1 VKGERMKV
9 KIEELVNSRQPL
21 ERILGEKLPPK
32 VGYTLTRNARM
43 IEQELIAYDKQRE
56 NLIKEFGQGDE
67 KDGWRIE
74 PGDVEAVKKFNEG
87 LQELL
92 EMEVDVDVRIIDE
105 NQFIE
110 QMEKYELMITGRDW
124 IRIGY
129 MIKDGKK

>member
-9 KIEELVNSRQPL
+9 KLEELVNSRQPL

-32 VGYTLTRNARM
+32 IGYTLTRNARM

-56 NLIKEFGQGDE
+56 LLIKEFGTGD
-67 KDGWRIE
+67 DNTGWRID
-74 PGDVEAVKKFNEG
+74 PNDTEAIAKFNE
-87 LQELL
+87 QFKEIL
-92 EMEVDVDVRIIDE
+92 EMEVEVDVRVIDE
-105 NQFIE
+105 NQLVE
-110 QMEKYELMITGRDW
+110 QMEKYELMLTGRDW

>member
-1 VKGERMKV
+1 MKV

-32 VGYTLTRNARM
+32 VGYTLTRNARI
-43 IEQELIAYDKQRE
+43 IEQELLAYDKQRE
-56 NLIKEFGQGDE
+56 NLIKEFGEGDE
-67 KDGWRIE
+67 KDGWRINTS
-74 PGDVEAVKKFNEG
+74 DVEAVKKFNEG

-92 EMEVDVDVRIIDE
+92 EMDVEVNIRVIDE

-124 IRIGY
+124 LRIGY
-129 MIKDGKK
+129 MIKDGKI